1 MQINVDVADVV
12 NYWLE
17 SQSKEM
23 QLLLKNK
30 SYEEIEYLVAVVNS
44 FTEAQCKEILTKLSK
59 SQDSHLEFQSLF

>member
-1 MQINVDVADVV
+1 MQINIDVV

-30 SYEEIEYLVAVVNS
+30 SFEEIEYLIAVVNS
-44 FTEAQCKEILTKLSK
+44 FSEEQCKEILTKLSK
-59 SQDSHLEFQSLF
+59 SQDSHLKFQSLF

>member
-1 MQINVDVADVV
+1 MQINIDVV

-30 SYEEIEYLVAVVNS
+30 SFEEIEYLIVVVNS
-44 FTEAQCKEILTKLSK
+44 FNEEQCKEILTKLSK
-59 SQDSHLEFQSLF
+59 SQDSHLKCQSLF

>member
-1 MQINVDVADVV
+1 MQINIDVV

-30 SYEEIEYLVAVVNS
+30 SFEEIEYLIAVVNS
-44 FTEAQCKEILTKLSK
+44 FSEEQCKEILTKLSK
-59 SQDSHLEFQSLF
+59 SQDSHLKCQSLF

>member
-1 MQINVDVADVV
+1 MYYSIDVV

-30 SYEEIEYLVAVVNS
+30 SFEEIEYLIAVVNS
-44 FTEAQCKEILTKLSK
+44 FSEEQCKEILTKLSK

>member
-1 MQINVDVADVV
+1 MQINIDVV

-30 SYEEIEYLVAVVNS
+30 SYEEIEYLIAVVNS
-44 FTEAQCKEILTKLSK
+44 FSEEQCKEILTKLSK
-59 SQDSHLEFQSLF
+59 SQDSHLKCQSLF

>member
-1 MQINVDVADVV
+1 MQNNIDVV

-30 SYEEIEYLVAVVNS
+30 SFEEIEYLIVVVNS
-44 FTEAQCKEILTKLSK
+44 FNEEQCKEILTKLSK
-59 SQDSHLEFQSLF
+59 SQDSHLKCQSLF

>member
-1 MQINVDVADVV
+1 MQINIDVV
-12 NYWLE
+12 NYWLK

-30 SYEEIEYLVAVVNS
+30 SFEEIEYLIAVVNS
-44 FTEAQCKEILTKLSK
+44 FSEEQCKEILTKLSK

>member
-1 MQINVDVADVV
+1 MQNNIDVV

-30 SYEEIEYLVAVVNS
+30 SYEEIEYLIAVVNS
-44 FTEAQCKEILTKLSK
+44 FSEEQCKEILTTLSK
-59 SQDSHLEFQSLF
+59 SQDSHLKCQSLF

>member
-1 MQINVDVADVV
+1 MQINIDVV

-30 SYEEIEYLVAVVNS
+30 SFEEIEYLIAVVNS
-44 FTEAQCKEILTKLSK
+44 FSEEQCKEILTKLSK